1 MKFLNLG
8 IISALLLSS
17 SALFAQGE
25 IDAYRYSQTGLNG
38 TARYLGMGGAFG
50 ALGGDI
56 SAMSSNPGGL
66 AIYRSSEI
74 VTTLSLSS
82 VNTETA
88 WSSVMKE
95 GRTKFKFDNI
105 AYVGYF
111 PTANSSG
118 IMGWN
123 VGFAYNRVNSFE
135 RNYTA
140 HGSGSDYQTY
150 SMADYIGERAFGT
163 SLGTLKAPTD
173 NFETD
178 PYNNADWLTVLGFE
192 GGLIT
197 PYNDSDSND
206 EYTSSFFEKDADGNR
221 SRYSPS
227 STKFNVQERGS
238 TDKYD
243 FSAATNIS
251 DMVFIGATLSVTDI
265 SYRSSITYEE
275 GFESINSDMYLDN
288 ELNTNGTGFGVNVG
302 VIIRP
307 VDFLRFGVAF
317 NSPTWYQMTDYYK
330 GAAGSYYSLD
340 TEKPRMDAKTP
351 QDAYSNYQL
360 STPERWIFS
369 AAAVFKRAL
378 ISVDYE
384 LTNFNSMKLFS
395 DNGEAFTNTNS
406 DIKADYG
413 LEHLVKIGAELKV
426 TSQFSVRAGAGFR
439 SSAIEQDLADN
450 KVEVLTVGTIP
461 NYTIDKGS
469 NYYTV
474 GLGYRFTPRFY
485 TDLAY
490 VYNKSEENIKLF
502 SNIYDENGDA
512 LVSSEPIAMKT
523 VTSRFALTLGYKF

>member
-1 MKFLNLG
+1 MKLLNLG

-82 VNTETA
+82 VNTETE

-95 GRTKFKFDNI
+95 GRNKFKFDNI

-163 SLGTLKAPTD
+163 TLGTLKAPTD

-178 PYNNADWLTVLGFE
+178 PYNNADWLTVLGYE
-192 GGLIT
+192 GGLIQ
-197 PYNDSDSND
+197 PYNSLSN
-206 EYTSSFFEKDADGNR
+206 ENINYHSSFYGEEADG
-221 SRYSPS
+221 SKMFYSPS

-265 SYRSSITYEE
+265 SYRSSITYDED
-275 GFESINSDMYLDN
+275 FESINSSLYLDN
-288 ELNTNGTGFGVNVG
+288 ELNVNGTGFGVNIG
-302 VIIRP
+302 AIIRP

-330 GAAGSYYSLD
+330 GAAGSYNTFY
-340 TEKPRMDAKTP
+340 TKPDVNAKTP
-351 QDAYSNYQL
+351 QDPYTNYQL

-384 LTNFNSMKLFS
+384 LTNFNSMKLFN
-395 DNGEAFTNTNS
+395 DNGDEFTETNS
-406 DIKADYG
+406 EIQADYG
-413 LEHLVKIGAELKV
+413 MEHLVKIGAELKV

-450 KVEVLTVGTIP
+450 NVEVLTVGTIP